1 VYVHTCTSAYTRMR
15 VVRAFY
21 VHVRFTPGDSYI
33 VLHIY
38 ISERRLLNRANLLL
52 SAPTRAR
59 RVRAR
64 SIPLSISVSS
74 PYASRCIWL
83 FVSCPLANAPT

>member
-1 VYVHTCTSAYTRMR
+1 MHHTHTYIR
-15 VVRAFY
+15 VKYASY

-52 SAPTRAR
+52 GAPTRAKS
-59 RVRAR
+59 VRAH
-64 SIPLSISVSS
+64 SIPLSISISS